1 MKREMQ
7 KETEEKFIM
16 NNNLS
21 DIEFDLI
28 AKYIMIRMNEG
39 ISQRK
44 LAELTNMAQSTI
56 ARIENNVR
64 SANLTTFIKMLDS
77 LGYHLEIVKN
87 EK

>member
-1 MKREMQ
+1 MKSEKQ
-7 KETEEKFIM
+7 TKTVEKFVRD
-16 NNNLS
+16 NSLS

-28 AKYIMIRMNEG
+28 SKYIMIRMSEG
-39 ISQRK
+39 VSQRK

-56 ARIENNVR
+56 ARVEKNVR
-64 SANLTTFIKMLDS
+64 NANLMTFIKMIDA